1 MAEHGTEEEQIRA
14 IKEWW
19 KENGRS
25 VIAGVVIGVGTLVG
39 WKGWGVYQEQQAI
52 EASDRYNNMR
62 SAILAQNLDS
72 VVEQAQALKDDYA
85 STPYASWGALLL
97 AKAKEEKGE
106 TAAAIENLQWVSE
119 KAKQET
125 VKSLAKLRLA
135 RVYIAT
141 ADYAKAEEVLDHSFP
156 AAYTS
161 LYQELRGDLF
171 AQRGNHEQAR
181 ESYDAA
187 IDAAEE
193 SDVEFLKMKRDNLGL
208 SDKENA

>member
-1 MAEHGTEEEQIRA
+1 MAEHNTDEEQIRA

-72 VVEQAQALKDDYA
+72 VAAQAQALKDDYA

-97 AKAKEEKGE
+97 AKAKEQKGD
-106 TAAAIENLQWVSE
+106 TAAAIENLQWASD

-135 RVYIAT
+135 RVYIAN
-141 ADYAKAEEVLDHSFP
+141 AEYAKAEEVLDHSFP
-156 AAYTS
+156 QAYTS

-181 ESYDAA
+181 KAYDEA
-187 IDAAEE
+187 ISAAEE
-193 SDVEFLKMKRDNLGL
+193 SNVEYLKMKRDSLGL
-208 SDKENA
+208 SDKEKV